1 MITFE
6 TIKETIEFVKEFVKT
21 TEFVFDFATLLS
33 IIGAALILIYT
44 TRKENKKNLR
54 ENKKNLQ
61 NEKVVE
67 IRGQLV
73 EFKEHLDGLHKEINN
88 KTPDPGSLL
97 TEMAKFLRVE
107 MLPVFAIF
115 ATKENIYE
123 LANMMH
129 KTDKAIDVW
138 KDFYQNKD
146 KNKKARNTVIEA
158 MRKYLKS
165 MIDLDVQLTE
175 NLRNQVHNEN
185 ANENKEIAKL
195 YKKLKYTYR
204 EVEFK

>member
-6 TIKETIEFVKEFVKT
+6 T
-21 TEFVFDFATLLS
+21 TELVFDFATLFS
-33 IIGAALILIYT
+33 IIGAGAVLIYT
-44 TRKENKKNLR
+44 TSRENKKNLRENKKNLQKNLR

-67 IRGQLV
+67 IWELLI
-73 EFKEHLDGLHKEINN
+73 EFNKYSDELREEIGKKGNVGLLFPK
-88 KTPDPGSLL
+88 
-97 TEMAKFLRVE
+97 MAKFLRVK
-107 MLPVFAIF
+107 MLPTFAIF
-115 ATKENIYE
+115 STQENIDA
-123 LANMMH
+123 LVNMMNE
-129 KTDKAIDVW
+129 TEIVIDVW
-138 KDFYQNKD
+138 SD
-146 KNKKARNTVIEA
+146 KNARNAVTKA
-158 MRKYLKS
+158 MSKYINS

-185 ANENKEIAKL
+185 ENENKEIAKL